1 MLHLFAVNILL
12 GAPRHFRITTLQ
24 VNAVYPVFFDIR
36 AKRCLVIGGGI
47 VAERKVRGL
56 LREEAD
62 VVIVSPEVTD
72 GIARLAA
79 RGQCRWLR
87 KKYGTGDLDGAFLV
101 FAATGSPT
109 VQEQVASD
117 AEILGLPVNVVDQ
130 PERCTFHVPAVLRRG
145 DLTLAVST
153 AGKSPAL
160 AAMVRQRLSDQY
172 GDEYAQLLSLMGR
185 LRPLVINAAAT
196 SEERKALFQKIL
208 HGDMVH
214 WIQSNQWGK
223 VQNRLRMILGAEV
236 DDILNLN

>member
-1 MLHLFAVNILL
+1 M
-12 GAPRHFRITTLQ
+12 
-24 VNAVYPVFFDIR
+24 NAVYPVFFDIR
-36 AKRCLVIGGGI
+36 GKRCLVIGGGI

-79 RGQCRWLR
+79 REQCCWLK
-87 KKYGTGDLDGAFLV
+87 KKYTADDLHGAFLV

-109 VQEQVASD
+109 VQDRVASD
-117 AEILGLPVNVVDQ
+117 AEALGLPVNVADQ

-160 AAMVRQRLSDQY
+160 AAMVRRMLAEQY
-172 GDEYAQLLSLMGR
+172 GEEYALLLSLMGEI
-185 LRPLVINAAAT
+185 RPLVINAART
-196 SEERKALFQKIL
+196 SDERKSVFQKIL
-208 HGDMVH
+208 HEDMIH
-214 WIQSNQWGK
+214 WIKSGHWDTVRHHLQMVLGQEVNDIF
-223 VQNRLRMILGAEV
+223 NRVAVKNRQKRK
-236 DDILNLN
+236 